1 MWWNMGILK
10 RRVYNDTCTRMGKN
24 DGNNENN
31 ADSDDDS
38 VNISNQYE

>member
-1 MWWNMGILK
+1 MIHVLEWE
-10 RRVYNDTCTRMGKN
+10 KN